1 MANEE
6 INAEQ
11 TTENLMDEGNVGE
24 VSQPAQD
31 PLMQKQL
38 ALEDRYRSICADEI
52 LLIEQSE
59 QLQQKLKSIKKQRQ
73 TLGVQ
78 VETLRSIAA

>member
-6 INAEQ
+6 ENAEQ
-11 TTENLMDEGNVGE
+11 ITESVMNEGNVGE
-24 VSQPAQD
+24 VLEAAQD

-38 ALEDRYRSICADEI
+38 ALEDQYRSICADEI

-73 TLGVQ
+73 ALGVQ